1 MKHINKYTT
10 ALIYFIITLILYWP
24 SKDGKFVGDTLYYLE
39 EIKKDG
45 FRGIFTSYDMIF
57 HWQFPCLVYYLL
69 HKIFGVSWLGWHLV
83 FSFLHSI
90 NAILIKRVLENLLPK
105 KYFLVALFASFLFLV
120 SPFQSEVVAW
130 GATLH
135 YLLIVL
141 FFLLSILS
149 IHSYYTTQRNLHLYL
164 FHVYFIL
171 SLWCFE
177 QAFLFPIVYILYY
190 FFFLKKELFS
200 NWKNFFIKFTLG
212 NFIIIALYFIATKL
226 YYGVWIAHYGAK
238 THTQIDFGFL
248 YQNLI
253 NYLNKFF
260 FYYRDLPETLRV
272 FLNKPI
278 FSVII
283 PLGIVALLGLFYYVN
298 RTDKK
303 LLSILLFLL
312 LTFGAMLVP
321 VLNLDHSFTFE
332 LQSDRY
338 GYIASAFFYPFI
350 CLLVMGLLGKRG
362 LAIFFIVSSM
372 ISIPLLIQNNIYWGK
387 SGEIGLGLIKNYPL
401 KANQKAIILNLPD
414 NYKGAY
420 CLRNGLPDGLH
431 YFKNEIYKPNILTVA
446 MVNILSKN
454 DETEVSQLDS
464 NIYYVKCKEYGKW
477 YYHQEI
483 KKGRFEKLDYSI
495 DYDEWNTAY
504 TLQIKSNQDT
514 LYILKCEGVNW
525 AVIDTLLPQLKN

>member
-1 MKHINKYTT
+1 
-10 ALIYFIITLILYWP
+10 
-24 SKDGKFVGDTLYYLE
+24 
-39 EIKKDG
+39 
-45 FRGIFTSYDMIF
+45 
-57 HWQFPCLVYYLL
+57 
-69 HKIFGVSWLGWHLV
+69 
-83 FSFLHSI
+83 
-90 NAILIKRVLENLLPK
+90 
-105 KYFLVALFASFLFLV
+105 
-120 SPFQSEVVAW
+120 
-130 GATLH
+130 
-135 YLLIVL
+135 
-141 FFLLSILS
+141 
-149 IHSYYTTQRNLHLYL
+149 
-164 FHVYFIL
+164 
-171 SLWCFE
+171 
-177 QAFLFPIVYILYY
+177 
-190 FFFLKKELFS
+190 
-200 NWKNFFIKFTLG
+200 LG
-212 NFIIIALYFIATKL
+212 NFVIIALYFIATKL

-446 MVNILSKN
+446 MVNVLSKN

-477 YYHQEI
+477 NYHQEI